1 VSTKSIYFP
10 GLNGL
15 RFVAAFAVL
24 ITHVELMKKY
34 SGFSNLWV
42 DSGKVFTEAPLSH
55 IATGQ
60 VHFLSPL
67 VAEAGPLGVVFFFV
81 LSGFLITYLLFVEKS
96 QEKKISIGG
105 FYMRRILRIWPL
117 YFLVFLIGFFV
128 LPHFSWFYVKG
139 QSEALTENFMGN
151 FWSYLFFVPNLAYSM
166 YMAVPNIGQSWSIG
180 VEEQFYLIWPVL
192 MAFFRNSL
200 RVIVIFTLLFILLKA
215 IVLFGFPGPEFE
227 ALRKFLAMSKLE
239 CMSMGG
245 LGAWFVF
252 YKKEFWLT
260 IIYSRWMQWTAII
273 SIPALVY
280 LTPPFFQNGIH
291 LIYAGSFLVII
302 ANVAFG
308 PNSII
313 RCSGKIWT
321 FLGKISYGIYMYHL
335 MVIVFLLALIRNL
348 GVEGREMN
356 PLLNVALYLGAVL
369 LTIGIAYLSY
379 EYFEK
384 RWIRAKGKYTKVK
397 SGQDTMAES

>member
-1 VSTKSIYFP
+1 
-10 GLNGL
+10 
-15 RFVAAFAVL
+15 
-24 ITHVELMKKY
+24 
-34 SGFSNLWV
+34 
-42 DSGKVFTEAPLSH
+42 
-55 IATGQ
+55 
-60 VHFLSPL
+60 
-67 VAEAGPLGVVFFFV
+67 
-81 LSGFLITYLLFVEKS
+81 
-96 QEKKISIGG
+96 
-105 FYMRRILRIWPL
+105 
-117 YFLVFLIGFFV
+117 
-128 LPHFSWFYVKG
+128 
-139 QSEALTENFMGN
+139 
-151 FWSYLFFVPNLAYSM
+151 
-166 YMAVPNIGQSWSIG
+166 
-180 VEEQFYLIWPVL
+180 
-192 MAFFRNSL
+192 
-200 RVIVIFTLLFILLKA
+200 
-215 IVLFGFPGPEFE
+215 
-227 ALRKFLAMSKLE
+227 
-239 CMSMGG
+239 
-245 LGAWFVF
+245 
-252 YKKEFWLT
+252 
-260 IIYSRWMQWTAII
+260 MQWTAII